1 MARGNGGQRIFVDD
15 ADRIAFLDL
24 IRDGVDRFGHSLYAF
39 CLMDNHIH
47 LALRTGEAHLSR
59 IMQNLMFRYTRHSNR
74 RLRRVGHLFQGRF
87 RSVVVEDGRYL
98 MELVRYIHLNPVRA
112 HLVKD
117 PADWAWSAHR
127 AYLGKEQLAF
137 LDSDWVLRQFAPEP
151 KPARRAYERFVLQG
165 MGEGHGP
172 AFRSGEVDARI
183 IGDEGFVLKVLGAS
197 GRTCPKPSLDSVVS
211 AVCEAYGM
219 DEATLAAPGKGR
231 REAEARGIVA
241 LLAQDTGAAGVTEV
255 GRRFGRDVTASSMAL
270 LRVRAKARGDGE
282 LSGRVE
288 GLKKILLKGSE
299 SLSSD
304 A

>member
-1 MARGNGGQRIFVDD
+1 MARKPRIDAQGCVHHVMARGNGGQRIFVDD

-24 IRDGVDRFGHSLYAF
+24 IRDGVERFGHSLYAF

-112 HLVKD
+112 HLVED
-117 PADWAWSAHR
+117 PADWAWSGHR
-127 AYLGKEQLAF
+127 AYLGKEQLPF
-137 LDSDWVLRQFAPEP
+137 LDAGWVLRQFAPEP
-151 KPARRAYERFVLQG
+151 SPARRAYERFVLQG

-183 IGDEGFVLKVLGAS
+183 IGDEGFVEKVLGVS
-197 GRTCPKPSLDSVVS
+197 GRTSPKPSLDSVGPS
-211 AVCEAYGM
+211 ARLTAW
-219 DEATLAAPGKGR
+219 AKRRWPRRARAAKRPKR
-231 REAEARGIVA
+231 AESSPSSPRGGTRPARPPHPSY
-241 LLAQDTGAAGVTEV
+241 
-255 GRRFGRDVTASSMAL
+255 F
-270 LRVRAKARGDGE
+270 
-282 LSGRVE
+282 
-288 GLKKILLKGSE
+288 
-299 SLSSD
+299 
-304 A
+304 